1 MLGCFVFFVVGWGGG
16 FVVLG
21 GGGGGGAGLFLIWRG
36 GGLSFARLGVAGGS
50 PGGSPRCVQYTKKK
64 PVLSYELFFKY
75 GGEGGIDSL
84 RSPCGQPAHC
94 VHGLSNWLSP
104 VVDPRSGLLI
114 PPRCVQYTKKKP
126 VLSYE
131 LFFKYGG
138 EGGIDSLR
146 SPCGQPAHCV
156 HGLSNWL
163 SPVVDPRSG
172 LLIPPGVC
180 NIRKKS
186 PYFRTSSSLNM
197 AVRGG
202 LTRFARP
209 AGSPL
214 TAFTVC
220 PTGCRQLST
229 PGRGFSSP
237 PGVCNIRKKS
247 PYFRT
252 SSSLNMAVRGGFEP
266 PIRCRIHTFQACS
279 FSHSDTSPNCRSCLA
294 GTGANLGKS

>member
-1 MLGCFVFFVVGWGGG
+1 MAV
-16 FVVLG
+16 
-21 GGGGGGAGLFLIWRG
+21 RG
-36 GGLSFARLGVAGGS
+36 GLTRFARPAGS
-50 PGGSPRCVQYTKKK
+50 PLTAFTVSNWLSPVVDPRSGFSSPRCVQYTKKK

-104 VVDPRSGLLI
+104 VVEPRSGF
-114 PPRCVQYTKKKP
+114 
-126 VLSYE
+126 S
-131 LFFKYGG
+131 
-138 EGGIDSLR
+138 S
-146 SPCGQPAHCV
+146 
-156 HGLSNWL
+156 
-163 SPVVDPRSG
+163 
-172 LLIPPGVC
+172 PGVC

-220 PTGCRQLST
+220 PTGCRQLSN
-229 PGRGFSSP
+229 PGRASHP

-252 SSSLNMAVRGGFEP
+252 SSSLNMAVRG
-266 PIRCRIHTFQACS
+266 
-279 FSHSDTSPNCRSCLA
+279 D
-294 GTGANLGKS
+294 